1 MQLDL
6 HYLRIFYEVAKEK
19 SFTKAA
25 NKLYI
30 NQSAV
35 SIQVKKFEEI
45 LNSKLF
51 DRSSKKIKLTYT
63 GEALYK
69 MAEEIF
75 EKVKRAEKEIERV
88 INLDKAKI
96 SIGATS
102 VIGEPLLPLLMKNF
116 ISFHEEIEY
125 DITIASKEWLLKLLK
140 EGELDILLIDEE
152 HITDPNLEV
161 ITVGDVP
168 YVLVGTKG
176 GQKLESISKEPLISR
191 KNIYN
196 NDKAI
201 SFLEDKNHICFNTR
215 IPVLGNLG
223 VIKGMIK
230 EGIGNVILPYYA
242 VAKEI
247 HSNEFKLIKTIDEVT
262 DSYQIVIT
270 KDKRNLAHIIKFINF
285 VKNFKF

>member
-1 MQLDL
+1 MDL

-63 GEALYK
+63 GEALFK

-75 EKVKRAEKEIERV
+75 EKVKRAEKEMERI

-102 VIGEPLLPLLMKNF
+102 VIGEPLLPLLMKDF
-116 ISFHEEIEY
+116 ISLHDEIEY
-125 DITIASKEWLLKLLK
+125 DITISTKAWLLKLLK

-161 ITVGDVP
+161 ITVGSVP
-168 YVLVGTKG
+168 YILVGTKNT
-176 GQKLESISKEPLISR
+176 QKLEVISKEPLISR

-201 SFLEDKNHICFNTR
+201 SYLEDKNHICFNTK
-215 IPVLGNLG
+215 IPVVGNLG
-223 VIKGMIK
+223 VIKGMVK

-242 VAKEI
+242 VYKEI
-247 HSNEFKLIKTIDEVT
+247 QSEEFKVIRTIDEVT

-270 KDKRNLAHIIKFINF
+270 KDKKNLAHIIKFINF
-285 VKNFKF
+285 VKNFKL

>member
-1 MQLDL
+1 MDL

-63 GEALYK
+63 GEALFK

-75 EKVKRAEKEIERV
+75 EKVKRAEKEMERI

-102 VIGEPLLPLLMKNF
+102 VIGEPLLPLLMKDF
-116 ISFHEEIEY
+116 ISLHDEIEY
-125 DITIASKEWLLKLLK
+125 DITISTKAWLLKLLK

-161 ITVGDVP
+161 ITVGSVP
-168 YVLVGTKG
+168 YILVGTKNT
-176 GQKLESISKEPLISR
+176 QKLETVSKEPLISR

-201 SFLEDKNHICFNTR
+201 SHLEDKNHICFNTK

-223 VIKGMIK
+223 VIKGMVK

-242 VAKEI
+242 VYKEI
-247 HSNEFKLIKTIDEVT
+247 QNDEFKVIRTIDEVT

-270 KDKRNLAHIIKFINF
+270 KDKKNLAHIIKFINF
-285 VKNFKF
+285 VKNFKL

>member
-1 MQLDL
+1 MDL

-19 SFTKAA
+19 IFTKAA

-30 NQSAV
+30 NQSAD

-63 GEALYK
+63 GEALFK

-75 EKVKRAEKEIERV
+75 EKVKRAEKEMERI

-102 VIGEPLLPLLMKNF
+102 VIGEPLLPLLMKDF
-116 ISFHEEIEY
+116 ISLHDEIEY
-125 DITIASKEWLLKLLK
+125 DITISTKAWLLKLLK

-161 ITVGDVP
+161 ITVGSVP
-168 YVLVGTKG
+168 YILVGTKNT
-176 GQKLESISKEPLISR
+176 QKLETVSKEPLISR

-201 SFLEDKNHICFNTR
+201 SHLEDKNHICFNTK

-223 VIKGMIK
+223 VIKGMVK

-242 VAKEI
+242 VYKEI
-247 HSNEFKLIKTIDEVT
+247 QSDEFKVIRTIDEVT

-270 KDKRNLAHIIKFINF
+270 KDKKNLAHIIKFINF
-285 VKNFKF
+285 VKNFKL